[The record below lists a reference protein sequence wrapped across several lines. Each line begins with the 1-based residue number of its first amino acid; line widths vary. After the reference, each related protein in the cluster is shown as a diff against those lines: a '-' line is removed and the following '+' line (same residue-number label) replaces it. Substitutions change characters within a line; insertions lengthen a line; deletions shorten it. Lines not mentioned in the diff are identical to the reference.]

1 MNRDYWS
8 SPGQTYYKNTDTTT
22 TVFISHHTA
31 HIMSTKENPNPIIHS
46 TNKHSHVSNIPAA
59 SPLIGSASI
68 RRYHLG
74 GTPSPSNSQQLNI
87 IDPTTE
93 WDIDYDTSS
102 IHQWGSIT
110 AEDRSVALALSAAAH
125 AASSTTD
132 NNNENTSSSKLEIL
146 QQAGF
151 ALYNPKTIHKQCKAI
166 RYPSFTPSKHKTKIN
181 IESTE
186 WQALHTT
193 VEKKEEE
200 KRDTIT
206 PNEIFDIV
214 RNIQDP
220 EHPLTLEQ
228 LNVVRLELINVVDLK
243 GDSSNDRD
251 GHIRK
256 KFSTVHVQFT

>member
-1 MNRDYWS
+1 
-8 SPGQTYYKNTDTTT
+8 
-22 TVFISHHTA
+22 
-31 HIMSTKENPNPIIHS
+31 MSTKENPNPIIHS

-102 IHQWGSIT
+102 IYQLGSIT
-110 AEDRSVALALSAAAH
+110 AEDRSVALALSTADH
-125 AASSTTD
+125 ASTTD
-132 NNNENTSSSKLEIL
+132 NNNENNTSSSTVSKLDIL

-181 IESTE
+181 IESTK
-186 WQALHTT
+186 WQTLQTE
-193 VEKKEEE
+193 EKKEEEE

-228 LNVVRLELINVVDLK
+228 LNVVRLELIKVVDLK
-243 GDSSNDRD
+243 GDSSSDDGDNNDVTMEEGSND
-251 GHIRK
+251 MIGHMRK

>member
-1 MNRDYWS
+1 
-8 SPGQTYYKNTDTTT
+8 
-22 TVFISHHTA
+22 
-31 HIMSTKENPNPIIHS
+31 MSTKENPNPIIHS
-46 TNKHSHVSNIPAA
+46 TNKHSHASNIPAA
-59 SPLIGSASI
+59 APLIGSAAI
-68 RRYHLG
+68 RRYLLG
-74 GTPSPSNSQQLNI
+74 STPSPSNSQQLNI

-93 WDIDYDTSS
+93 WDIDYDTAS
-102 IHQWGSIT
+102 ISQLGSIT

-125 AASSTTD
+125 TTTTD
-132 NNNENTSSSKLEIL
+132 NNENKTSSSTVSKLDIL

-186 WQALHTT
+186 WQTLQTE
-193 VEKKEEE
+193 EKKKEEEE

-220 EHPLTLEQ
+220 EHPLTLQQ
-228 LNVVRLELINVVDLK
+228 LNVVRLELIKVVDLK
-243 GDSSNDRD
+243 GDNSSIDSDNDD
-251 GHIRK
+251 VTMEEEGSSSQMNGHIRK

>member
-1 MNRDYWS
+1 
-8 SPGQTYYKNTDTTT
+8 
-22 TVFISHHTA
+22 
-31 HIMSTKENPNPIIHS
+31 MSTKENPNPIIHT
-46 TNKHSHVSNIPAA
+46 TNKHSHASNIPAA
-59 SPLIGSASI
+59 SPLIGSAAI

-74 GTPSPSNSQQLNI
+74 GSPSPSNSQQ

-93 WDIDYDTSS
+93 WNNTLDYDTSS
-102 IHQWGSIT
+102 IYQWGSIT

-125 AASSTTD
+125 ASSTTD
-132 NNNENTSSSKLEIL
+132 NNNENSSSTRLDIL

-166 RYPSFTPSKHKTKIN
+166 RYPSFTPSKHTTKIN

-186 WQALHTT
+186 WQTLQT
-193 VEKKEEE
+193 EKEEEEEEE

-228 LNVVRLELINVVDLK
+228 LNVVRLELITVVDLK
-243 GDSSNDRD
+243 GTSCSSNDSD
-251 GHIRK
+251 NNDIRK

>member
-1 MNRDYWS
+1 
-8 SPGQTYYKNTDTTT
+8 
-22 TVFISHHTA
+22 
-31 HIMSTKENPNPIIHS
+31 MSTKENPNPIIHS
-46 TNKHSHVSNIPAA
+46 TNKHSHASNIPAA
-59 SPLIGSASI
+59 PLIGSAAI
-68 RRYHLG
+68 RRYNLG
-74 GTPSPSNSQQLNI
+74 GSPSPSNSQQLNL
-87 IDPTTE
+87 DPTTE
-93 WDIDYDTSS
+93 WNIDNTSS
-102 IHQWGSIT
+102 IYQWGSIT
-110 AEDRSVALALSAAAH
+110 AEDRSVALALSAAA
-125 AASSTTD
+125 TTD
-132 NNNENTSSSKLEIL
+132 NESNKSSSKLDIL

-186 WQALHTT
+186 WQTLHTT
-193 VEKKEEE
+193 AEKEEEEE

-228 LNVVRLELINVVDLK
+228 LNVVRLELIKVADLK
-243 GDSSNDRD
+243 GDSSGNDSD
-251 GHIRK
+251 NDDVTMEEDSSNQMNGHIRK

>member
-1 MNRDYWS
+1 
-8 SPGQTYYKNTDTTT
+8 
-22 TVFISHHTA
+22 
-31 HIMSTKENPNPIIHS
+31 MSTKENPNPIIHS
-46 TNKHSHVSNIPAA
+46 TNKHSHASNIPAA
-59 SPLIGSASI
+59 SPLIGSAAI
-68 RRYHLG
+68 RRYHLF

-102 IHQWGSIT
+102 IYQWGSIT
-110 AEDRSVALALSAAAH
+110 AEDRSVALALSAASH
-125 AASSTTD
+125 ASTTIDNNEITSSTV
-132 NNNENTSSSKLEIL
+132 SKLDIL

-151 ALYNPKTIHKQCKAI
+151 AFYNPKTIHKQCKAI
-166 RYPSFTPSKHKTKIN
+166 RYPSFTPSKHTTKIN
-181 IESTE
+181 IESTK
-186 WQALHTT
+186 WQALHTE
-193 VEKKEEE
+193 EKKEEEE

-228 LNVVRLELINVVDLK
+228 LNVVRLELITVVDLK
-243 GDSSNDRD
+243 GTSCSSNDSD
-251 GHIRK
+251 NNDIRK

>member
-1 MNRDYWS
+1 
-8 SPGQTYYKNTDTTT
+8 
-22 TVFISHHTA
+22 
-31 HIMSTKENPNPIIHS
+31 MSTKENPNPIIHT
-46 TNKHSHVSNIPAA
+46 TNKHSHASNIPAA
-59 SPLIGSASI
+59 SPLIGSAAI

-74 GTPSPSNSQQLNI
+74 GSPSPSNSQQ

-93 WDIDYDTSS
+93 WNNTLDYDTSS
-102 IHQWGSIT
+102 IYQWGSIT

-125 AASSTTD
+125 ASSTTD
-132 NNNENTSSSKLEIL
+132 NNNENSSSTRLDIL

-186 WQALHTT
+186 WQTLQTEK
-193 VEKKEEE
+193 EKKEEEE

-228 LNVVRLELINVVDLK
+228 LNVVRLELITVVDLK
-243 GDSSNDRD
+243 GTSCSSNDSD
-251 GHIRK
+251 NNDIRK

>member
-1 MNRDYWS
+1 M
-8 SPGQTYYKNTDTTT
+8 Q
-22 TVFISHHTA
+22 
-31 HIMSTKENPNPIIHS
+31 TKENPNPIIHS
-46 TNKHSHVSNIPAA
+46 TNKHSHASNISAA
-59 SPLIGSASI
+59 SPLIGSAAI
-68 RRYHLG
+68 KRYHLG
-74 GTPSPSNSQQLNI
+74 GTPSPSNSKQLNI

-93 WDIDYDTSS
+93 WNIDYDTSS
-102 IHQWGSIT
+102 IYQWGSIT

-125 AASSTTD
+125 ASSTTD
-132 NNNENTSSSKLEIL
+132 NSTVSKLDIL

-166 RYPSFTPSKHKTKIN
+166 RYPSFTPSKHKSKIN
-181 IESTE
+181 IESTK
-186 WQALHTT
+186 WQTLQT
-193 VEKKEEE
+193 EKEKEEEE

-228 LNVVRLELINVVDLK
+228 LNVVRLELITVVDLK

>member
-1 MNRDYWS
+1 
-8 SPGQTYYKNTDTTT
+8 
-22 TVFISHHTA
+22 
-31 HIMSTKENPNPIIHS
+31 MSTKENPNPIIHS
-46 TNKHSHVSNIPAA
+46 TNKYSHASNIPAA

-68 RRYHLG
+68 RRYNLG
-74 GTPSPSNSQQLNI
+74 SPSPSNSQQLNI

-93 WDIDYDTSS
+93 WNNTLDYDTSS
-102 IHQWGSIT
+102 IYQSGSIT

-125 AASSTTD
+125 ASSTTD
-132 NNNENTSSSKLEIL
+132 NNENNTSTVSKLDIL

-166 RYPSFTPSKHKTKIN
+166 RYPSFTPSKHKSKIN
-181 IESTE
+181 TESTE
-186 WQALHTT
+186 WQTLHTT
-193 VEKKEEE
+193 AEKEKKDEE

-228 LNVVRLELINVVDLK
+228 LNVVRMELIKVVDLK
-243 GDSSNDRD
+243 GDNSSDDSDNDD
-251 GHIRK
+251 VTMEEGSSSQMIHIRK